1 MRESVITKS
10 SFKAV
15 LAFIIIA
22 ALCVAAFSPL
32 FAAKT
37 AVAEAWPDTYA
48 VTYEY
53 NMGFTPVAGSYT
65 VVYDG
70 KKYDSNIPASLGA
83 VESSEPGMRFAGFEI
98 DGESVATFEN
108 DTFTVTSATFF
119 GTAGGTVRLTP
130 VFEAIQ
136 YTINY
141 SLGENPP
148 AGANNPNTVTTYDVL
163 DNPIALLAPQ
173 ADGKTGYWTLNG
185 KPISVIN
192 KSIIASL
199 PGNQIDLVAQWADE
213 EYTLTVVLNEDEDP
227 IVHTVTAGTLISAC
241 IGSFVPDAPAGL
253 TFLGWA
259 IDGEMIDINAT
270 VIAEDVTINA
280 VFGKPSVR
288 VSITLKIP
296 QYSSSTDDTTMTTR
310 IASVTTDE
318 GTYDPE
324 DLYNMYASRENLP
337 GMELDT
343 VVWSADDTGE
353 NATSKKGDSDPRNI
367 AANKGIANSIECT
380 FKLVNYTITVQY
392 FYDFDG
398 DKVADDLNGDGV
410 ADRVAPN
417 KTVTQLYNSEYRIE
431 SPVVDGLFCQESLK
445 SGNVTNNETITVFY
459 NVAPEKQT
467 AATAGINGTV
477 INNLGGLIDA
487 SVTVKWDTS
496 AADAHKAKA
505 EEMDRN
511 SYGVLSVQITPW
523 ENAVYGVRGTY
534 DITVDLGEDMKDV
547 ENYMVYKINDD
558 GTYSPV
564 GDVIA
569 NGSTLRLTT
578 NSSGNYL
585 VTGTHVV
592 NYTLIYVLIA
602 LLILLVILLIVL
614 LLVIL
619 LLRKKTVEFVT
630 NGGEE
635 VEKVKAKNGS
645 IVELPVPEREGFV
658 FAGWYLDEEC
668 TQPAPLEPDPD
679 KDETP
684 AAPAEEDPEQAP
696 AETPAEE
703 VPAESAEAP
712 AESAEAPEAAPEAPV
727 EAPAKEG
734 KMSKKKKKRRK
745 GAAVIAEVVPAEE
758 LAAETPAEEV
768 PAESVEA
775 PAEETPAEE
784 TPAESV
790 EAPAEE
796 TPAEEVPAESVEAP
810 AEETPAEEVPAES
823 VEAPA
828 EETPA
833 EEVPAE
839 NVEAPAEE
847 TPAETPAENAETPAE
862 EVPAENVEVPAEE
875 TPAEEVPAESV
886 EVPAEET
893 PAETPAENAEAP
905 AEEEIRIFDEPGGK
919 DVTDEQQGG
928 GTTDAMSSKRA
939 RKAKN
944 KNKFAADPVEE
955 APVESVETPAEE
967 VSAESVE
974 APVEETLVES
984 AEAPVEEVSAENVE
998 TPTEEAADSA
1008 EVPAEEVPAESIE
1021 APAEEVP
1028 AESMEA
1034 PAEEVP
1040 AESAEAPAE
1049 EAPAESAEAPA
1060 EEVPAESVETP
1071 AEEVSTENVETPVE
1085 ESPAE
1090 SAEAPAEEVST
1101 ENVETPVESV
1111 EAPAEEVPA
1120 ESVETPAEEVP
1131 AEEVPAESIEAP
1143 AEEAPAESV
1152 ETPAEETPV
1161 EVPAEDMA
1169 AVAVVEK
1176 GKKDKKQK
1184 KEKKE
1189 KKSKDKKDKKGKK
1202 GKEQEAP
1209 VSAEPVEDKPFELPE
1224 VMRYKVVG
1232 NVKLY
1237 AKWVEIVPE
1246 AAHAVNFIAFGV
1258 KQCSVAT
1265 MGKEQISLPAAP
1277 APQGYAFVRW
1287 YIIGKDGERREFTAD
1302 HLAQKYL
1309 LDDLNVFADYVKVV
1323 PKVRFHA
1330 CGVLQRSIAVQG
1342 ICPIELP
1349 AAPELEEYRFC
1360 NWYVLKDGAQVPFT
1374 GRETAE
1380 SYITSDIDVYA
1391 EYIKPVPV
1399 KEEIPPEPHTIT
1411 FMADGEVVATV
1422 ETAGRDALDLPAAPV
1437 KEGFVFRGWFTDEEN
1452 HDTIVEESSFVDKDL
1467 EEDVTFYAFYEEEK
1481 EEEEEDV
1488 AAAILPEEDEEE
1500 VEEEPEEDDAPEVEE
1515 KEEDEEE
1522 EEESDPDA
1530 PKLITAADTIKR
1542 RTSTMRGR
1550 LRYGS
1555 DVNKAIYEELVN
1567 HLLQYKNVT
1576 RSLTNRA
1583 DNFKS
1588 KGSLLAKITLTGKTL
1603 KLYLPLDA
1611 ELYDYDKYHQ
1621 LITEKN
1627 GYEEVPFTIKV
1638 KSNRGLKY
1646 AKELIDEAMAQ
1657 KGVERKKKAGEKK
1670 SFKELILLQKG
1681 SLLIKAKKTDKL
1693 RSRVDSQ
1700 DANAKLTDSE
1710 AQELVRIKYVPV
1722 SDEVKKTAFVGLDKI
1737 EELYNDCD
1745 MVNIKTLRKR
1755 GLVKEEHNRVKIIGG
1770 GTLTKSLKV
1779 YAEEYSLTAIKMI
1792 VLLGGKVVK
1801 LVEETVEKDAENK

>member
-70 KKYDSNIPASLGA
+70 KTYDSNIPASLGA
-83 VESSEPGMRFAGFEI
+83 VKSKEPGMRFAGFEI

-108 DTFTVTSATFF
+108 DTFTVTSADFF
-119 GTAGGTVRLTP
+119 GTAGGTVKLTP

-148 AGANNPNTVTTYDVL
+148 AGADNPNTVTTYDVL
-163 DNPIALLAPQ
+163 DNPISLLAPQ
-173 ADGKTGYWTLNG
+173 ADGKTGYWTLDG
-185 KPISVIN
+185 EPISTIN

-199 PGNQIDLVAQWADE
+199 SDKNQTDLNLVAEWEDE
-213 EYTLTVVLNEDEDP
+213 KYTLTVLVEDDE

-259 IDGEMIDINAT
+259 IDGEIIDINAT

-280 VFGKPSVR
+280 VFGKPSVK
-288 VSITLKIP
+288 VSITLITPKYEDP
-296 QYSSSTDDTTMTTR
+296 TQTTTT
-310 IASVTTDE
+310 ITNVTTDE

-324 DLYNMYASRENLP
+324 DLYNMYASRENP
-337 GMELDT
+337 AGMELDT

-367 AANKGIANSIECT
+367 AANKGIANTIECT

-392 FYDFDG
+392 FYDFDK
-398 DKVADDLNGDGV
+398 DDVADDLDGDGV

-417 KTVTQLYNSEYRIE
+417 KTVTQSYGSTYRIE
-431 SPVVDGLFCQESLK
+431 SPVVDGLFCRNSLNSK
-445 SGNVTNNETITVFY
+445 TVKGNEIITVFY
-459 NVAPEKQT
+459 NVAPEKQK
-467 AATAGINGTV
+467 AATGGIKGTV

-487 SVTVKWDTS
+487 AVTVNWDTS

-534 DITVDLGEDMKDV
+534 DITVNLGEDMKDV

-569 NGSTLRLTT
+569 TGSTLRLTT
-578 NSSGNYL
+578 NSSGDYL

-684 AAPAEEDPEQAP
+684 AAPAEEAPEQAP

-712 AESAEAPEAAPEAPV
+712 AESAEAPA

-734 KMSKKKKKRRK
+734 KKSKKNKKRRK

-758 LAAETPAEEV
+758 LAAETPAEE
-768 PAESVEA
+768 
-775 PAEETPAEE
+775 TPAEE
-784 TPAESV
+784 TPAENV

-796 TPAEEVPAESVEAP
+796 TPAEEVPAESIEAP
-810 AEETPAEEVPAES
+810 AETPAENA
-823 VEAPA
+823 
-828 EETPA
+828 
-833 EEVPAE
+833 
-839 NVEAPAEE
+839 EAPAEE
-847 TPAETPAENAETPAE
+847 TPAET
-862 EVPAENVEVPAEE
+862 
-875 TPAEEVPAESV
+875 
-886 EVPAEET
+886 
-893 PAETPAENAEAP
+893 P

-955 APVESVETPAEE
+955 APVESVEAPAEETPAEE
-967 VSAESVE
+967 TPVESV
-974 APVEETLVES
+974 
-984 AEAPVEEVSAENVE
+984 
-998 TPTEEAADSA
+998 
-1008 EVPAEEVPAESIE
+1008 E

-1028 AESMEA
+1028 AENAEAPVEEA

-1049 EAPAESAEAPA
+1049 EAPAETPVESAEAPAEEAPAESAEAPAEEAPAESVEAPAEVPAESAEAPA
-1060 EEVPAESVETP
+1060 EEVPAESI
-1071 AEEVSTENVETPVE
+1071 
-1085 ESPAE
+1085 
-1090 SAEAPAEEVST
+1090 EA
-1101 ENVETPVESV
+1101 
-1111 EAPAEEVPA
+1111 
-1120 ESVETPAEEVP
+1120 P

-1152 ETPAEETPV
+1152 EAPAEEVPTESVEAPAE

-1189 KKSKDKKDKKGKK
+1189 KKSKGKKDKKGKK

-1209 VSAEPVEDKPFELPE
+1209 VSAEPAEDKPFELPE

-1246 AAHAVNFIAFGV
+1246 AAHTVNFIAFGV

-1265 MGKEQISLPAAP
+1265 MGKEQLLLPAAP

-1380 SYITSDIDVYA
+1380 SYLTSDIDVYA

-1500 VEEEPEEDDAPEVEE
+1500 VEEEPEEEDDAPEVEE

>member
-1 MRESVITKS
+1 
-10 SFKAV
+10 
-15 LAFIIIA
+15 
-22 ALCVAAFSPL
+22 
-32 FAAKT
+32 
-37 AVAEAWPDTYA
+37 
-48 VTYEY
+48 
-53 NMGFTPVAGSYT
+53 
-65 VVYDG
+65 
-70 KKYDSNIPASLGA
+70 
-83 VESSEPGMRFAGFEI
+83 
-98 DGESVATFEN
+98 
-108 DTFTVTSATFF
+108 
-119 GTAGGTVRLTP
+119 
-130 VFEAIQ
+130 
-136 YTINY
+136 
-141 SLGENPP
+141 
-148 AGANNPNTVTTYDVL
+148 
-163 DNPIALLAPQ
+163 
-173 ADGKTGYWTLNG
+173 
-185 KPISVIN
+185 
-192 KSIIASL
+192 
-199 PGNQIDLVAQWADE
+199 
-213 EYTLTVVLNEDEDP
+213 
-227 IVHTVTAGTLISAC
+227 
-241 IGSFVPDAPAGL
+241 
-253 TFLGWA
+253 
-259 IDGEMIDINAT
+259 
-270 VIAEDVTINA
+270 
-280 VFGKPSVR
+280 
-288 VSITLKIP
+288 
-296 QYSSSTDDTTMTTR
+296 
-310 IASVTTDE
+310 
-318 GTYDPE
+318 
-324 DLYNMYASRENLP
+324 
-337 GMELDT
+337 
-343 VVWSADDTGE
+343 
-353 NATSKKGDSDPRNI
+353 
-367 AANKGIANSIECT
+367 
-380 FKLVNYTITVQY
+380 
-392 FYDFDG
+392 
-398 DKVADDLNGDGV
+398 
-410 ADRVAPN
+410 
-417 KTVTQLYNSEYRIE
+417 
-431 SPVVDGLFCQESLK
+431 
-445 SGNVTNNETITVFY
+445 
-459 NVAPEKQT
+459 
-467 AATAGINGTV
+467 
-477 INNLGGLIDA
+477 
-487 SVTVKWDTS
+487 
-496 AADAHKAKA
+496 
-505 EEMDRN
+505 
-511 SYGVLSVQITPW
+511 
-523 ENAVYGVRGTY
+523 
-534 DITVDLGEDMKDV
+534 
-547 ENYMVYKINDD
+547 
-558 GTYSPV
+558 
-564 GDVIA
+564 
-569 NGSTLRLTT
+569 
-578 NSSGNYL
+578 
-585 VTGTHVV
+585 
-592 NYTLIYVLIA
+592 
-602 LLILLVILLIVL
+602 
-614 LLVIL
+614 
-619 LLRKKTVEFVT
+619 
-630 NGGEE
+630 
-635 VEKVKAKNGS
+635 
-645 IVELPVPEREGFV
+645 
-658 FAGWYLDEEC
+658 
-668 TQPAPLEPDPD
+668 
-679 KDETP
+679 
-684 AAPAEEDPEQAP
+684 
-696 AETPAEE
+696 
-703 VPAESAEAP
+703 
-712 AESAEAPEAAPEAPV
+712 
-727 EAPAKEG
+727 
-734 KMSKKKKKRRK
+734 
-745 GAAVIAEVVPAEE
+745 
-758 LAAETPAEEV
+758 
-768 PAESVEA
+768 
-775 PAEETPAEE
+775 
-784 TPAESV
+784 
-790 EAPAEE
+790 
-796 TPAEEVPAESVEAP
+796 
-810 AEETPAEEVPAES
+810 
-823 VEAPA
+823 
-828 EETPA
+828 
-833 EEVPAE
+833 
-839 NVEAPAEE
+839 
-847 TPAETPAENAETPAE
+847 
-862 EVPAENVEVPAEE
+862 
-875 TPAEEVPAESV
+875 
-886 EVPAEET
+886 
-893 PAETPAENAEAP
+893 
-905 AEEEIRIFDEPGGK
+905 
-919 DVTDEQQGG
+919 
-928 GTTDAMSSKRA
+928 
-939 RKAKN
+939 
-944 KNKFAADPVEE
+944 
-955 APVESVETPAEE
+955 
-967 VSAESVE
+967 
-974 APVEETLVES
+974 
-984 AEAPVEEVSAENVE
+984 
-998 TPTEEAADSA
+998 
-1008 EVPAEEVPAESIE
+1008 
-1021 APAEEVP
+1021 
-1028 AESMEA
+1028 
-1034 PAEEVP
+1034 
-1040 AESAEAPAE
+1040 
-1049 EAPAESAEAPA
+1049 
-1060 EEVPAESVETP
+1060 
-1071 AEEVSTENVETPVE
+1071 
-1085 ESPAE
+1085 
-1090 SAEAPAEEVST
+1090 
-1101 ENVETPVESV
+1101 
-1111 EAPAEEVPA
+1111 
-1120 ESVETPAEEVP
+1120 
-1131 AEEVPAESIEAP
+1131 
-1143 AEEAPAESV
+1143 
-1152 ETPAEETPV
+1152 
-1161 EVPAEDMA
+1161 MA

-1209 VSAEPVEDKPFELPE
+1209 VSAEPAEDKPFELPE

-1265 MGKEQISLPAAP
+1265 MGKEQLVLPAAP

>member
-32 FAAKT
+32 FAGKT

-53 NMGFTPVAGSYT
+53 NMGFTPVAGSYM

-70 KKYDSNIPASLGA
+70 KTYDSNIPASLGA
-83 VESSEPGMRFAGFEI
+83 VESKEAGMRFAGFEI

-108 DTFTVTSATFF
+108 DTFTVTSAAFF

-148 AGANNPNTVTTYDVL
+148 AGADNPNTVTTYDVL

-185 KPISVIN
+185 EPISTIN

-199 PGNQIDLVAQWADE
+199 SGNQIDLVAEWADE
-213 EYTLTVVLNEDEDP
+213 EYTLTVLVEGEAP

-280 VFGKPSVR
+280 VFGTPSVS
-288 VSITLKIP
+288 VSITLIIP
-296 QYSSSTDDTTMTTR
+296 QFSSTGTTTR

-337 GMELDT
+337 GMIMSEA
-343 VVWSADDTGE
+343 VWSADDTGE

-367 AANKGIANSIECT
+367 AANKGIANSITCT
-380 FKLVNYTITVQY
+380 FTLVNYSITVQY
-392 FYDFDG
+392 FYDLDG

-417 KTVTQLYNSEYRIE
+417 KTVTQSYNSEYMIE
-431 SPVVDGLFCQESLK
+431 SPVVDGLWTQSPHK
-445 SGNVTNNETITVFY
+445 SGTVKGNETITVFY

-467 AATAGINGTV
+467 AATGGVKGTV
-477 INNLGGLIDA
+477 INNEGGLIDA
-487 SVTVKWDTS
+487 SVTVNWDTS

-511 SYGVLSVQITPW
+511 SYGVLNVEIKAW

-569 NGSTLRLTT
+569 TGSTLRLTT

-684 AAPAEEDPEQAP
+684 AAPAEEAPEQAP

-712 AESAEAPEAAPEAPV
+712 AESAEAPEEAPEASEEAPEASA

-734 KMSKKKKKRRK
+734 KKSKKKKKRRK

-758 LAAETPAEEV
+758 LAAETPAEEA
-768 PAESVEA
+768 PAEETPAETMEA

-784 TPAESV
+784 VPAESVEAPADETPAETPAENV

-810 AEETPAEEVPAES
+810 AEE
-823 VEAPA
+823 APA
-828 EETPA
+828 EET
-833 EEVPAE
+833 PAE
-839 NVEAPAEE
+839 NVEAPAE
-847 TPAETPAENAETPAE
+847 TPAENAE
-862 EVPAENVEVPAEE
+862 VPAE
-875 TPAEEVPAESV
+875 
-886 EVPAEET
+886 
-893 PAETPAENAEAP
+893 EAP

-955 APVESVETPAEE
+955 TPVESVEAPAEEAPAEE
-967 VSAESVE
+967 VPAESVE

-984 AEAPVEEVSAENVE
+984 AEAPVEEVSTENVE
-998 TPTEEAADSA
+998 TPVEESP
-1008 EVPAEEVPAESIE
+1008 VES
-1021 APAEEVP
+1021 V
-1028 AESMEA
+1028 EA

-1049 EAPAESAEAPA
+1049 EATAESAEAP
-1060 EEVPAESVETP
+1060 
-1071 AEEVSTENVETPVE
+1071 VE
-1085 ESPAE
+1085 ES
-1090 SAEAPAEEVST
+1090 
-1101 ENVETPVESV
+1101 PVESV

-1131 AEEVPAESIEAP
+1131 AEEVPAESVEAP
-1143 AEEAPAESV
+1143 AEEVPAESAEAPAEEVPVESV
-1152 ETPAEETPV
+1152 EA
-1161 EVPAEDMA
+1161 PAEDMA

-1209 VSAEPVEDKPFELPE
+1209 VSAEPAEDKPFELPE

-1265 MGKEQISLPAAP
+1265 MGKEQLVLPAAP

>member
-53 NMGFTPVAGSYT
+53 NMGFTPVAGSYK

-70 KKYDSNIPASLGA
+70 KTYDSNIPASLGA

-108 DTFTVTSATFF
+108 DTFTVTSAKFF

-148 AGANNPNTVTTYDVL
+148 AGADNPNTVTTYDVL

-185 KPISVIN
+185 EPISTIN

-199 PGNQIDLVAQWADE
+199 SGNQINLVAQWADE
-213 EYTLTVVLNEDEDP
+213 EYTLTVLVEGEAP

-259 IDGEMIDINAT
+259 IDGEIIDINAT

-459 NVAPEKQT
+459 NAAPEKQT

-487 SVTVKWDTS
+487 SVTVNWNTS

-684 AAPAEEDPEQAP
+684 AAPAEEAPEGAP

-712 AESAEAPEAAPEAPV
+712 AESAEAPAESAEAPEAAPEAPA

-734 KMSKKKKKRRK
+734 KKSKKKKRRK

-784 TPAESV
+784 VPAESV
-790 EAPAEE
+790 EVPAEE
-796 TPAEEVPAESVEAP
+796 TPAEEVPAE
-810 AEETPAEEVPAES
+810 ET
-823 VEAPA
+823 
-828 EETPA
+828 
-833 EEVPAE
+833 PAE

-862 EVPAENVEVPAEE
+862 NVEAPAEE
-875 TPAEEVPAESV
+875 TH
-886 EVPAEET
+886 
-893 PAETPAENAEAP
+893 AETPAENAETPAEEAP

-955 APVESVETPAEE
+955 TPIESVETPAESVEAPAEEVPAENVEAPVEE

-974 APVEETLVES
+974 A
-984 AEAPVEEVSAENVE
+984 
-998 TPTEEAADSA
+998 PTEEAADSA

-1040 AESAEAPAE
+1040 AEEVPAESAEAPAE

-1060 EEVPAESVETP
+1060 EEVP
-1071 AEEVSTENVETPVE
+1071 
-1085 ESPAE
+1085 
-1090 SAEAPAEEVST
+1090 
-1101 ENVETPVESV
+1101 VESV
-1111 EAPAEEVPA
+1111 EA
-1120 ESVETPAEEVP
+1120 PAEEVP

-1143 AEEAPAESV
+1143 AEEAPAESA
-1152 ETPAEETPV
+1152 EAPAEEAPV
-1161 EVPAEDMA
+1161 DEVPAEDMA

-1209 VSAEPVEDKPFELPE
+1209 VSAEPAEDKPFELPE

-1265 MGKEQISLPAAP
+1265 MGKEQLVLPAAP

>member
-70 KKYDSNIPASLGA
+70 KTYDSNIPASLGA

-108 DTFTVTSATFF
+108 DTFTVTSADFF
-119 GTAGGTVRLTP
+119 GTAGGTVKLTP

-148 AGANNPNTVTTYDVL
+148 AGADNPNTVTTYDVL

-185 KPISVIN
+185 EPIGTIN

-199 PGNQIDLVAQWADE
+199 SDKNQTDLNLVAEWEDE
-213 EYTLTVVLNEDEDP
+213 KYTLTVLVEDDE

-280 VFGKPSVR
+280 VFGKPSVS
-288 VSITLKIP
+288 VSITIIKPKYEDPSQMQTGIV
-296 QYSSSTDDTTMTTR
+296 
-310 IASVTTDE
+310 SVTTDE

-324 DLYNMYASRENLP
+324 DLYNMYASRENP
-337 GMELDT
+337 QGMELDT

-353 NATSKKGDSDPRNI
+353 NATSKAGDSDPRNI
-367 AANKGIANSIECT
+367 AANKGIANSITCT

-417 KTVTQLYNSEYRIE
+417 KTVTQSYNSTYRIE
-431 SPVVDGLFCQESLK
+431 SPVVDGLQAQNSLK
-445 SGNVTNNETITVFY
+445 SYTVKGNEIITVFY
-459 NVAPEKQT
+459 NVAPEKQK
-467 AATAGINGTV
+467 AATGGIKGTV

-487 SVTVKWDTS
+487 AVTVNWDTS

-523 ENAVYGVRGTY
+523 ENAVYGVRGVY
-534 DITVDLGEDMKDV
+534 DITVNLGEDMKDV

-569 NGSTLRLTT
+569 EGSTLRLTT

-684 AAPAEEDPEQAP
+684 AAPAEEAPEQAP

-712 AESAEAPEAAPEAPV
+712 AESAEAP
-727 EAPAKEG
+727 AKEG
-734 KMSKKKKKRRK
+734 KKSKKNKKRRK

-758 LAAETPAEEV
+758 TPAEETPAEN
-768 PAESVEA
+768 VEA

-784 TPAESV
+784 TPAENV

-796 TPAEEVPAESVEAP
+796 TPAEEVPAESVEASAEEIP
-810 AEETPAEEVPAES
+810 AETPAEN

-828 EETPA
+828 ETPA
-833 EEVPAE
+833 ENA
-839 NVEAPAEE
+839 EAPAEE
-847 TPAETPAENAETPAE
+847 TPAET
-862 EVPAENVEVPAEE
+862 
-875 TPAEEVPAESV
+875 
-886 EVPAEET
+886 
-893 PAETPAENAEAP
+893 P

-955 APVESVETPAEE
+955 APVE
-967 VSAESVE
+967 
-974 APVEETLVES
+974 
-984 AEAPVEEVSAENVE
+984 EVSAENVE
-998 TPTEEAADSA
+998 TPAEEVPA
-1008 EVPAEEVPAESIE
+1008 ESVEAPAEEVPAESIE

-1028 AESMEA
+1028 AESIEAPAEEVPAESIEAPAEEVPAESVEAPAEVPAESAEA

-1049 EAPAESAEAPA
+1049 
-1060 EEVPAESVETP
+1060 
-1071 AEEVSTENVETPVE
+1071 
-1085 ESPAE
+1085 
-1090 SAEAPAEEVST
+1090 
-1101 ENVETPVESV
+1101 SV
-1111 EAPAEEVPA
+1111 EAPAEE
-1120 ESVETPAEEVP
+1120 
-1131 AEEVPAESIEAP
+1131 AP
-1143 AEEAPAESV
+1143 V
-1152 ETPAEETPV
+1152 D

-1189 KKSKDKKDKKGKK
+1189 KKSKGKKDKK

-1209 VSAEPVEDKPFELPE
+1209 VSAEPAEDKPFELPE

-1265 MGKEQISLPAAP
+1265 MGKEQLLLPAAP

-1380 SYITSDIDVYA
+1380 SYLTSDIDVYA

-1500 VEEEPEEDDAPEVEE
+1500 VEEEPEEEDDAPEVEE

-1588 KGSLLAKITLTGKTL
+1588 KGSMLAKITLTGKTL

>member
-32 FAAKT
+32 FAGKT

-53 NMGFTPVAGSYT
+53 NMGFTPVAGSYM

-70 KKYDSNIPASLGA
+70 KTYDSNIPASLGA
-83 VESSEPGMRFAGFEI
+83 VESKEAGMRFAGFEI

-108 DTFTVTSATFF
+108 DTFTVTSAAFF

-148 AGANNPNTVTTYDVL
+148 AGADNPNTVTTYDVL

-185 KPISVIN
+185 EPISTIN

-199 PGNQIDLVAQWADE
+199 SGNQIDLVAEWADE
-213 EYTLTVVLNEDEDP
+213 EYTLTVLVEGEAP

-259 IDGEMIDINAT
+259 IDGEIIDINAT

-296 QYSSSTDDTTMTTR
+296 QYSSSTDGTTDTTMTTR

-367 AANKGIANSIECT
+367 AANKGIANSITCT
-380 FKLVNYTITVQY
+380 FTLVNYSITVQY
-392 FYDFDG
+392 FYDLDG

-417 KTVTQLYNSEYRIE
+417 KTVTQSYNSEYMIE
-431 SPVVDGLFCQESLK
+431 SPVVDGLWTQSPHK
-445 SGNVTNNETITVFY
+445 SGTVKGNETITVFY

-467 AATAGINGTV
+467 AATGGVKGTV
-477 INNLGGLIDA
+477 INNEGGLIDA
-487 SVTVKWDTS
+487 SVTVNWDTS

-511 SYGVLSVQITPW
+511 SYGVLNVEIKAW

-569 NGSTLRLTT
+569 TGSTLRLTT

-684 AAPAEEDPEQAP
+684 AAPAEEAPEQAP

-712 AESAEAPEAAPEAPV
+712 AESAEAPEEAPEASEEAPEASA

-734 KMSKKKKKRRK
+734 KKSKKKKKRRK

-758 LAAETPAEEV
+758 LAAETPAEEA
-768 PAESVEA
+768 PAEETPAETMEA

-784 TPAESV
+784 VPAESVEAPADETPAETPAENV

-810 AEETPAEEVPAES
+810 AEE
-823 VEAPA
+823 APA
-828 EETPA
+828 EET
-833 EEVPAE
+833 PAE
-839 NVEAPAEE
+839 NVEAPAE
-847 TPAETPAENAETPAE
+847 TPAENAE
-862 EVPAENVEVPAEE
+862 VPAE
-875 TPAEEVPAESV
+875 
-886 EVPAEET
+886 
-893 PAETPAENAEAP
+893 EAP

-955 APVESVETPAEE
+955 TPVESVEAPAEEAPAEE
-967 VSAESVE
+967 VPAESVE

-984 AEAPVEEVSAENVE
+984 AEAPVEEVSTENVE
-998 TPTEEAADSA
+998 TPVEESP
-1008 EVPAEEVPAESIE
+1008 VES
-1021 APAEEVP
+1021 V
-1028 AESMEA
+1028 EA

-1049 EAPAESAEAPA
+1049 EATAESAEAP
-1060 EEVPAESVETP
+1060 
-1071 AEEVSTENVETPVE
+1071 VE
-1085 ESPAE
+1085 ES
-1090 SAEAPAEEVST
+1090 
-1101 ENVETPVESV
+1101 PVESV

-1131 AEEVPAESIEAP
+1131 AEEVPAESVEAP
-1143 AEEAPAESV
+1143 AEEVPAESAEAPAEEVPVESV
-1152 ETPAEETPV
+1152 EA
-1161 EVPAEDMA
+1161 PAEDMA

-1209 VSAEPVEDKPFELPE
+1209 VSAEPAEDKPFELPE

-1265 MGKEQISLPAAP
+1265 MGKEQLVLPAAP

>member
-37 AVAEAWPDTYA
+37 AVAEAWSDTYA

-70 KKYDSNIPASLGA
+70 KTYDSNIPASLGA

-108 DTFTVTSATFF
+108 DTFTVTSADFF
-119 GTAGGTVRLTP
+119 GTAGGTVKLTP

-148 AGANNPNTVTTYDVL
+148 AGADNPNTVKTYDVL

-173 ADGKTGYWTLNG
+173 ADGKTGYWTLDG
-185 KPISVIN
+185 EPISTIN

-199 PGNQIDLVAQWADE
+199 SDKNQTDLNLVAQWDDE
-213 EYTLTVVLNEDEDP
+213 EYTLTVLVEDEAP
-227 IVHTVTAGTLISAC
+227 IVYTVTAGTLISAC

-280 VFGKPSVR
+280 VFGKPSVK

-296 QYSSSTDDTTMTTR
+296 EYSSTGTTTTTH
-310 IASVTTDE
+310 IVSVTTDE

-324 DLYNMYASRENLP
+324 DLYNMYASRENP
-337 GMELDT
+337 QGMELDT

-353 NATSKKGDSDPRNI
+353 NATSKAGDSDPRNI
-367 AANKGIANSIECT
+367 AANKGIANSITCT

-417 KTVTQLYNSEYRIE
+417 KTVTQPYNSTYRIE
-431 SPVVDGLFCQESLK
+431 SPVVDGLQAQNSLK
-445 SGNVTNNETITVFY
+445 SYTVKGNEIITVFY
-459 NVAPEKQT
+459 NVAPEKQK
-467 AATAGINGTV
+467 AATGGIKGTV
-477 INNLGGLIDA
+477 INNHGGLIDA
-487 SVTVKWDTS
+487 AVTVNWDTS

-523 ENAVYGVRGTY
+523 ENAVYGVRGVY
-534 DITVDLGEDMKDV
+534 DITVNLGEDMKDV

-569 NGSTLRLTT
+569 EGSTLRLTT

-684 AAPAEEDPEQAP
+684 AAPAEEAPEQTP

-712 AESAEAPEAAPEAPV
+712 AESAEAPA

-734 KMSKKKKKRRK
+734 KKSKKNKKRRKGAAVIAEVVPAEEAPEQAPAETPAEETPAENVEAPAEETPAEETPAESAEAPAEAPAKEGKKSKKNKKRRK

-758 LAAETPAEEV
+758 LAAETPAEET
-768 PAESVEA
+768 PAEETPAETAEAPAEEIPAEETPAETAEA

-784 TPAESV
+784 TPAENV

-796 TPAEEVPAESVEAP
+796 TSAEEVPAESVEAP
-810 AEETPAEEVPAES
+810 AE
-823 VEAPA
+823 
-828 EETPA
+828 
-833 EEVPAE
+833 
-839 NVEAPAEE
+839 
-847 TPAETPAENAETPAE
+847 TPAENAEAPAE
-862 EVPAENVEVPAEE
+862 
-875 TPAEEVPAESV
+875 
-886 EVPAEET
+886 
-893 PAETPAENAEAP
+893 EAP

-939 RKAKN
+939 RKAKT

-955 APVESVETPAEE
+955 A
-967 VSAESVE
+967 
-974 APVEETLVES
+974 
-984 AEAPVEEVSAENVE
+984 
-998 TPTEEAADSA
+998 
-1008 EVPAEEVPAESIE
+1008 
-1021 APAEEVP
+1021 
-1028 AESMEA
+1028 
-1034 PAEEVP
+1034 
-1040 AESAEAPAE
+1040 
-1049 EAPAESAEAPA
+1049 
-1060 EEVPAESVETP
+1060 
-1071 AEEVSTENVETPVE
+1071 
-1085 ESPAE
+1085 
-1090 SAEAPAEEVST
+1090 
-1101 ENVETPVESV
+1101 
-1111 EAPAEEVPA
+1111 
-1120 ESVETPAEEVP
+1120 
-1131 AEEVPAESIEAP
+1131 PAESIEAP

-1152 ETPAEETPV
+1152 EAPAEEVPAESVEAPAEEVPAESAEAPVEEAPAETPVESAEAPAEETPAEEV
-1161 EVPAEDMA
+1161 PAESVEAPAEEAPAESVEAPAEEAPVESVEAPAEEAPVEEVPAEDMA

-1189 KKSKDKKDKKGKK
+1189 KKSKGKKDKKGNK
-1202 GKEQEAP
+1202 GKEKEAP
-1209 VSAEPVEDKPFELPE
+1209 VSAEPAEDKPFELPE

-1246 AAHAVNFIAFGV
+1246 AAHTVNFIAFGV

-1265 MGKEQISLPAAP
+1265 MGKEQLLLPAAP

-1380 SYITSDIDVYA
+1380 SYLTSDIDVYA

-1500 VEEEPEEDDAPEVEE
+1500 VEEEPEEEDDAPEVEE

-1588 KGSLLAKITLTGKTL
+1588 KGSMLAKITLTGKTL